1 MKLTR
6 RNFLAWAGLSAVGAV
21 ACEGFGIR
29 EGEFSLQSP
38 NMLPEDLVRGQDNW
52 YATLCRT
59 CPCAE
64 GIVVRVMDGRAK
76 KVQGNPMYPVNHG
89 KQSARC
95 EAGLQAVYHP
105 DRIAGPMRRSG
116 ARGSGHF
123 TPVPWKD
130 APGTTGLGTLRQQL
144 QDNGSETLM
153 ITEPLRGHLALVADR
168 FASAVGGQR
177 LGFETLDNNTYLAAV
192 NNVFGQEKMP
202 DFDLGNTN
210 FLLNFGADFLST
222 WLSPTRWSQ
231 AYGEFRQGEGRQR
244 GTFYHVDSRFSMTGA
259 NADRWVPVTPG
270 WEGHLALSLAYVIMS
285 EGLAHPS
292 ADIGALTGGQGPSAL
307 ERFRPEAVAQR
318 IGLTE
323 EFAGG
328 SPEEFIR
335 TLARNFANSR
345 PSLAIGGGS
354 AGATSNGLFNLEA
367 IYALNYLVGSVGETG
382 GIKFNPSIPFD
393 DVPSTAQVATL
404 DDWTKATE
412 DIKSGKTRLL
422 LLHNADPVLGLP
434 DSLEMRRTLEDADNL
449 FIVSFSPFIDETSI
463 MADLILPDRVYL
475 EDWGNDVPEP
485 GPGYQVVGYQQ
496 PVVNPLHDLDPL
508 SFPDVLLTMA
518 QELGKESELP
528 WSTFQ
533 GLLRE
538 GSDSLFELNRGS
550 IQAATA
556 GEFWNE
562 LLRRGGWWDDG
573 ITGPV
578 PTAPDGLFAN
588 IAAKSSEPS
597 FVGPD
602 PASDTFYLVPFSHN
616 TLLDGRNGHL
626 PWMQATP
633 DPVTSITWQTWV
645 EINDHKAREL
655 GLREG
660 DSVSITSYADSI
672 RALVYPT
679 PAVPP
684 GIVAIPL
691 GQGRRKGSSYASDRL
706 GTESSNVVDILEP
719 MKVADTGSLAWA
731 GTRVRISSTGASMNV
746 SKMEGMV
753 TPVEIGTTEGERI
766 IQTVPGE
773 G

>member
-1 MKLTR
+1 M
-6 RNFLAWAGLSAVGAV
+6 
-21 ACEGFGIR
+21 
-29 EGEFSLQSP
+29 
-38 NMLPEDLVRGQDNW
+38 
-52 YATLCRT
+52 
-59 CPCAE
+59 
-64 GIVVRVMDGRAK
+64 
-76 KVQGNPMYPVNHG
+76 
-89 KQSARC
+89 
-95 EAGLQAVYHP
+95 
-105 DRIAGPMRRSG
+105 
-116 ARGSGHF
+116 
-123 TPVPWKD
+123 
-130 APGTTGLGTLRQQL
+130 
-144 QDNGSETLM
+144 
-153 ITEPLRGHLALVADR
+153 
-168 FASAVGGQR
+168 
-177 LGFETLDNNTYLAAV
+177 
-192 NNVFGQEKMP
+192 
-202 DFDLGNTN
+202 
-210 FLLNFGADFLST
+210 
-222 WLSPTRWSQ
+222 
-231 AYGEFRQGEGRQR
+231 
-244 GTFYHVDSRFSMTGA
+244 
-259 NADRWVPVTPG
+259 
-270 WEGHLALSLAYVIMS
+270 
-285 EGLAHPS
+285 
-292 ADIGALTGGQGPSAL
+292 
-307 ERFRPEAVAQR
+307 
-318 IGLTE
+318 
-323 EFAGG
+323 
-328 SPEEFIR
+328 
-335 TLARNFANSR
+335 
-345 PSLAIGGGS
+345 
-354 AGATSNGLFNLEA
+354 
-367 IYALNYLVGSVGETG
+367 
-382 GIKFNPSIPFD
+382 
-393 DVPSTAQVATL
+393 ATL
-404 DDWTKATE
+404 DDWAKAAE

-434 DSLEMRRTLEDADNL
+434 DSLDMRRTLEDADNL

-645 EINDHKAREL
+645 EINDHKAQEL

-691 GQGRRKGSSYASDRL
+691 GQGRRKGSSYASDRFGNRKL
-706 GTESSNVVDILEP
+706 QRSGYPRAHEGRGHWIPGMGRHSGSN
-719 MKVADTGSLAWA
+719 
-731 GTRVRISSTGASMNV
+731 
-746 SKMEGMV
+746 
-753 TPVEIGTTEGERI
+753 
-766 IQTVPGE
+766 
-773 G
+773 